1 MVMSLLVTV
10 VFRYTHTQIIMR
22 KSNHPNIID
31 VINHFY
37 NTVMLEYIKE
47 HILKRKSMNVSNM
60 VTPFFIQVHFN

>member
-37 NTVMLEYIKE
+37 KFYIFEYIKE
-47 HILKRKSMNVSNM
+47 HILKRKHMNVSNS
-60 VTPFFIQVHFN
+60 VTPFF